1 MTLASLDVAL
11 SARSEP
17 AYSHGRVWHMNEVG
31 SVMEAALAIAEA
43 IARRDVKAVA
53 GLLAPGFVH
62 HTPGGETRDADTFTR
77 GIAQIPGEI
86 AFVRLGNVRV
96 DLAADAALVSG
107 IQHARVRVEGQDIDD
122 RRAFVDWFLREPA
135 GWKLKVAVDLPAP
148 HKEPNVD
155 GG

>member
-1 MTLASLDVAL
+1 
-11 SARSEP
+11 
-17 AYSHGRVWHMNEVG
+17 MNEAG
-31 SVMEAALAIAEA
+31 SVREAALAMAEA
-43 IARRDVKAVA
+43 IARRDVTPVA
-53 GLLAPGFVH
+53 GLLASGFVH

-96 DLAADAALVSG
+96 DLAAGAALVSG
-107 IQHARVRVEGQDIDD
+107 IQHARVRVEGQDVDD
-122 RRAFVDWFLREPA
+122 RRAFVDWFVREPA

-148 HKEPNVD
+148 QTNVD